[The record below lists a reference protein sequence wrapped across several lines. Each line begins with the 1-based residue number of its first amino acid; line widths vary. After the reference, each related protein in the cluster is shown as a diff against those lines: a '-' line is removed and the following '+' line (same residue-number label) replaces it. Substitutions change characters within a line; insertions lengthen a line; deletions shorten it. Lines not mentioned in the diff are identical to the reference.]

1 MNSVILQLGKKRK
14 NKMLTKDF
22 SVFML
27 SFYFENFIN
36 SFAIELQRLKNFLL
50 FS

>member
-36 SFAIELQRLKNFLL
+36 IFAIELQRLKNFLF